1 MEGRVLAMSDPAQ
14 ICPSGIRRFL
24 SKLFEMRETS
34 LSVSKSLGLLSP
46 SGGSI
51 LAGGQ
56 LHSNLDGVR
65 RKGVLN
71 TEYSILRKEDRCREM
86 LSLSKG
92 IVSG

>member
-1 MEGRVLAMSDPAQ
+1 MLY
-14 ICPSGIRRFL
+14 PSGSCTESFCC
-24 SKLFEMRETS
+24 SSAKLFEMRETS

-46 SGGSI
+46 SGGST

-71 TEYSILRKEDRCREM
+71 TEYSILRKEDRCRKM